1 MQIWLIYA
9 FLSAI
14 FAALVAIFGKIGLK
28 NIDSTLATT
37 VRSVVMAV
45 FLALMSLSLKKA
57 SLLHTIEGKA
67 LLFIVLSGIAG
78 ALSWLFYFY
87 AIQKGEASTASAI
100 DRLSIVFVFIL
111 AVIFLGEKFTWGAAF
126 GAILIVIGALFM
138 SKIITFQIL
147 ANFFRF

>member
-1 MQIWLIYA
+1 MQIWFIYA
-9 FLSAI
+9 FLAAI

-45 FLALMSLSLKKA
+45 FLVLMSLSLKKV

-111 AVIFLGEKFTWGAAF
+111 AVIFLGEKFTWGSAF
-126 GAILIVIGALFM
+126 GAILIVVGALFM